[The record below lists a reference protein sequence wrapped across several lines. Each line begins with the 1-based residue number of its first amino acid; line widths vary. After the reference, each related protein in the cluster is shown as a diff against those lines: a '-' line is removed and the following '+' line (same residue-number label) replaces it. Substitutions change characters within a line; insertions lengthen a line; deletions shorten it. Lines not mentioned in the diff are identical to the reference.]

1 MKIIYNYQSD
11 RFLKLF
17 MTTTVEVHNWVGVC
31 HHVFVQISYFFQVWR
46 TTFCSTKSGN
56 PWEFPS
62 DSNHAEYQMKYTR
75 NLHTFSII
83 WEITFIA
90 SIFLSHLFMVLRF
103 LRLPSLIRHL
113 KTIKIDNSKNTY
125 LLTFGIM
132 GVIIISMH
140 LVRGN
145 DIEGQ
150 EVIITSMHIVGL
162 ILLIRD

>member
-1 MKIIYNYQSD
+1 MIDETVIVIITSNSLLNVWHLSQVFKIIYDALVETLSKFLKIIYNYQSD

-17 MTTTVEVHNWVGVC
+17 MTTIVEVHNWVGVC

-103 LRLPSLIRHL
+103 LRLPSLVRHL
-113 KTIKIDNSKNTY
+113 KKNKN
-125 LLTFGIM
+125 
-132 GVIIISMH
+132 
-140 LVRGN
+140 R
-145 DIEGQ
+145 
-150 EVIITSMHIVGL
+150 
-162 ILLIRD
+162 